1 MGDPYSYIR
10 EGEDIVCSSRKAT
23 GGCLSTP
30 GSSIGKSITKTE
42 RLELDNGHHYCRD
55 QHNVYTS
62 LSLRRIRVIV
72 QLV

>member
-10 EGEDIVCSSRKAT
+10 EGEDMICSTLERC

-42 RLELDNGHHYCRD
+42 RLELDRRMNAK
-55 QHNVYTS
+55 QTLAFTNSNVVMKS
-62 LSLRRIRVIV
+62 S
-72 QLV
+72 

>member
-10 EGEDIVCSSRKAT
+10 EGEDIVCSYRKAV

-42 RLELDNGHHYCRD
+42 RLELDIKDFDGK
-55 QHNVYTS
+55 
-62 LSLRRIRVIV
+62 RVAV
-72 QLV
+72 VKLF